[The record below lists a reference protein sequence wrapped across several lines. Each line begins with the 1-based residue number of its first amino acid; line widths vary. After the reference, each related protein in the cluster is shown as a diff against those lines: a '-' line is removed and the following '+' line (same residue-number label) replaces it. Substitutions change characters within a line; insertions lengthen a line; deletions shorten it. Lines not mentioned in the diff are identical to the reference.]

1 MKTFIVCNNL
11 GGGGAERVGINLA
24 KGFAEHGYTTYIVT
38 DIYQKANYP
47 VREQVKV
54 LSLCPQNKGKLRRWA
69 GAIAN
74 LRRYVKQEQPDV
86 IIGIMH
92 LCSIIARIATVGT
105 KVPVVMTIH
114 HALESDTIHFSK
126 IERFLDRY
134 SHCLYEGSTIL
145 TLPDKECL
153 GNRKNLFVMPNPL
166 TFKTVEKIPQKEKI
180 LLAAGRLS
188 DWNVKGFDVLIKAW
202 SLVTEHGENEKIKK
216 EGWRLMVAG
225 DGSDEAKA
233 YLRQLIRVHHVED
246 SMELLG
252 YRTDMEQLFQKASIF
267 VLSSRSEGLPMVLIE
282 AMSQGCAP
290 VATDFKGRTR
300 EIIPTDNEGILCN
313 PEDAEALAAGMQRLI
328 EDDAL
333 RQNIQRNAVERS
345 KFYALDNIVG
355 MWEKVLS
362 QCTMHNA

>member
-1 MKTFIVCNNL
+1 
-11 GGGGAERVGINLA
+11 
-24 KGFAEHGYTTYIVT
+24 
-38 DIYQKANYP
+38 
-47 VREQVKV
+47 
-54 LSLCPQNKGKLRRWA
+54 
-69 GAIAN
+69 
-74 LRRYVKQEQPDV
+74 
-86 IIGIMH
+86 
-92 LCSIIARIATVGT
+92 
-105 KVPVVMTIH
+105 
-114 HALESDTIHFSK
+114 
-126 IERFLDRY
+126 
-134 SHCLYEGSTIL
+134 
-145 TLPDKECL
+145 
-153 GNRKNLFVMPNPL
+153 MPNPL
-166 TFKTVEKIPQKEKI
+166 TFKTVEEMPQKEKI
-180 LLAAGRLS
+180 LLAAGRLT
-188 DWNVKGFDVLIKAW
+188 DWKYKGWDVLIKAW
-202 SLVTEHGENEKIKK
+202 SLVTKHGENEKIKK
-216 EGWRLMVAG
+216 DGWRLMVAG

-233 YLRQLIRVHHVED
+233 YLRQLIREHQVED

-328 EDDAL
+328 EDDTL

-362 QCTMHNA
+362 QCKIKKEERE